1 MTKLILIYYYTAA
14 VGQLAVAM
22 DTDRFNFRELLVY
35 KGQCFTNSSQ
45 HSAAE

>member
-1 MTKLILIYYYTAA
+1 MTKLILIYYYTA
-14 VGQLAVAM
+14 VRMLAVAM

-45 HSAAE
+45 HSAT